1 MESTISMKSN
11 ELRVIIHSSKNK
23 NKKKKKF
30 IIHKSKQMKKFQQWK
45 KSLSNQLCDVVDNA
59 RQP

>member
-23 NKKKKKF
+23 NKKKKKKF
-30 IIHKSKQMKKFQQWK
+30 IIHKSKQMKKFQQ
-45 KSLSNQLCDVVDNA
+45 
-59 RQP
+59 

>member
-23 NKKKKKF
+23 NKKKKK
-30 IIHKSKQMKKFQQWK
+30 IHYSQIKANEKIPTMKKEFK
-45 KSLSNQLCDVVDNA
+45 
-59 RQP
+59 QPIM